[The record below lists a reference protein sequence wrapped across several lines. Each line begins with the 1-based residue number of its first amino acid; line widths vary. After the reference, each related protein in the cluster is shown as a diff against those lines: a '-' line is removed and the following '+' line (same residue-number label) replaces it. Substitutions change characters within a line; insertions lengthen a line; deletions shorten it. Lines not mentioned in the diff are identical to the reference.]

1 MSQQPIARVLAQD
14 LFLRCLDPNGTCR
27 DIAATFSYDP
37 ADPYAVWV
45 AIPWLDEQVRWGMCR
60 NLVSRG
66 LTDPVGEGDV
76 QLWPS
81 TNEAGRGIVVMDLCS
96 DDHHV
101 VAEVSTR
108 ELYRFLTRTLATV
121 PFGSERL
128 HLDVDLLINDL
139 LSQAE

>member
-14 LFLRCLDPNGTCR
+14 LFLRCIDPDGACR
-27 DIAATFSYDP
+27 DVPANFSYDP
-37 ADPYAVWV
+37 SDPYAVWV
-45 AIPWLDEQVRWGMCR
+45 SIPWLDERVRWGVCR

-76 QLWPS
+76 QMWPS
-81 TNEAGRGIVVMDLCS
+81 TNEDGRGIVVMDLWS
-96 DDHHV
+96 DDHHF

-108 ELYRFLTRTLATV
+108 ELYRFLTRTLAAV

-128 HLDVDLLINDL
+128 HLDVDLLIADL